1 MGKINPYSVTL
12 YPAKQERGFIS
23 TTFTICCDVEHPT
36 LQFTADSVAAMV
48 AEVATFAEK
57 HGDSCY
63 ASVRCLAPRK
73 PPGFKK
79 ATERLYFNLEE
90 ADAA

>member
-12 YPAKQERGFIS
+12 YPAKRDRGFIS
-23 TTFTICCDVEHPT
+23 TTFTFGEDYPT
-36 LQFTADSVAAMV
+36 LQFTADSVKVMLARVAA
-48 AEVATFAEK
+48 FAKE
-57 HGDSCY
+57 HGKPCY
-63 ASVRCLAPRK
+63 ASVSCLAPRK

-79 ATERLYFNLEE
+79 ATDNLYFNLEE

>member
-12 YPAKQERGFIS
+12 YPAKRERGFIS
-23 TTFTICCDVEHPT
+23 TSFTICGDVEHPT

-48 AEVATFAEK
+48 AKVTAFAKK
-57 HGDSCY
+57 HGKSCY
-63 ASVRCLAPRK
+63 ASVRCFAARK

-79 ATERLYFNLEE
+79 ATDSLYFNLEE